1 MENLTPGAVG
11 EMNVFKIHLPCRA
24 VPSREM
30 AKRGRGEMTRLSFSI
45 QNGKDPLAGSPPRL
59 DQLVEAVKA
68 ADRLIKHP
76 DVEQKGHEFS
86 NRHAPF

>member
-1 MENLTPGAVG
+1 
-11 EMNVFKIHLPCRA
+11 MNIFEIQLPCRA

-30 AKRGRGEMTRLSFSI
+30 TKRGRGAVTGLHLGI

-76 DVEQKGHEFS
+76 DVQQKGHEFS